1 MADDDDMMEMD
12 ELGDDEEGEESGGGG
27 NPLMKYLP
35 LIGVMLVVNVILA
48 YFVAQW
54 FFVPDALP
62 EDAEGIEEVMD
73 AEDAPAEAVAGEEG
87 SGYVPPPP
95 DVAVLY
101 TTLETIVVNPK
112 GTEGL
117 RFLSAQ
123 VHLGLSDPAVAEHID
138 TANLKSR
145 IHDVLIRILTNKT
158 IADVD
163 PSRHDLLKD
172 EIKTQLNE
180 FLGPN
185 AVLEVYFNSFVL
197 Q

>member
-1 MADDDDMMEMD
+1 MADEDMMEMD
-12 ELGDDEEGEESGGGG
+12 ELGEDEEGGESSAG

-35 LIGVMLVVNVILA
+35 WIAILLVVQVVLA

-62 EDAEGIEEVMD
+62 EGAQVEEV
-73 AEDAPAEAVAGEEG
+73 APAESVAVDGEKGEG
-87 SGYVPPPP
+87 ESGYEAPPSGVQVIYTQVP
-95 DVAVLY
+95 
-101 TTLETIVVNPK
+101 TIVVNPK

-117 RFLSAQ
+117 RFLSVE

-138 TANLKSR
+138 GTNKLSR
-145 IHDVLIRILTNKT
+145 INDTLIRLFTTKT

-163 PSRHDLLKD
+163 PSRHEKLKE
-172 EIKTQLNE
+172 EIMASLNA
-180 FLGPN
+180 FLGEH
-185 AVLEVYFNSFVL
+185 AVLEVYFQSFVL

>member
-1 MADDDDMMEMD
+1 MADDDMMEMD

-73 AEDAPAEAVAGEEG
+73 AEAAPAEAAAEGE
-87 SGYVPPPP
+87 GYVPPPAE
-95 DVAVLY
+95 VAVLY
-101 TTLETIVVNPK
+101 TTLETIVVNPR

-117 RFLSAQ
+117 RFLSLQA
-123 VHLGLSDPAVAEHID
+123 HLGLSDPGVAAHIED
-138 TANLKSR
+138 AKLKSR

-172 EIKTQLNE
+172 EIKTRLNA
-180 FLGPN
+180 FLGEN